1 MAQYAK
7 FFSLGAGSDGTLQ
20 VQGGLPLSTSLQRI
34 EDQVSNLS
42 NLYLATDKTAIDG
55 TLKIG
60 GVSATESSA
69 ILQIDSLTQGLLFP
83 RLTEAQRD
91 AIVSPVAGLTVYN
104 TDTNQLNTYNGS
116 AWVPG
121 GFLYLD
127 EIYDNTVQ
135 ETIGITPK
143 PAYTNANLALVP
155 NGTGAI
161 TASVPDGTATGGNAR
176 GDYAVDLQRI
186 RGGSGQCARGAYS
199 VISGGRTNS
208 TTAGYGVVSGGQN
221 NNSLTTYAI
230 VVGGANNNS
239 SGQYSISG
247 GQNNTASGNHSVA
260 FGLNNTATANY
271 AVCFGNDSDAI
282 AGSSSILGGKE
293 NRIESQTSVVAGG
306 RDNRILGGLYA
317 SEYSG
322 ILSGRTNTINNSL
335 YATISG
341 GQDNTASTNTHATVV
356 GGYDNT
362 SSGQYSISGGSGN
375 TASGLSSV
383 ALGESNTAS
392 GNRGVALGR
401 GNSAGEYS
409 IVAGNGNSGTGT
421 GSVVFGY
428 NNNSGSR
435 NYATISGGIS
445 NTISSGSHA
454 TVVGGEGNTSS
465 GTYSISG
472 GTNSLASGYN
482 SIALSGGT
490 ASGTR
495 SVLVGKGTSQGDGSV
510 SIGNY
515 NNAVAG
521 RSVAI
526 GDGNNATGGG
536 ATAIGTGSIAYLRGQ
551 FAIGYNLYLD
561 TPTGLQCSIVMSKKQ
576 DTLSTGG
583 TTVLSLDGTGTTNLI
598 IPDGDNRLWSAKI
611 TATAFVSANSGTTLV
626 NGDSY
631 MAEYTVLFKKVG
643 GTSSV
648 VGTNAGNIIHDPNMA
663 GAAFTFAAGA
673 SQDLQITFNAP
684 TAASADTFR
693 CVAKVELVET
703 AF

>member
-1 MAQYAK
+1 MATYAK
-7 FFSLGAGSDGTLQ
+7 FFSLGGGAGSDGTLQ

-91 AIVSPVAGLTVYN
+91 AIVSPVAGLTIYN

-161 TASVPDGTATGGNAR
+161 VAQVPDGTNTGGNAR
-176 GDYAVDLQRI
+176 GAYAVDLQTTTNLADRVA
-186 RGGSGQCARGAYS
+186 SGDYS
-199 VISGGRTNS
+199 VISGGRRGKASGLFSTIGGGDTNFS
-208 TTAGYGVVSGGQN
+208 TSNYTTTSGGASNLVSSNYSTVSGGESN
-221 NNSLTTYAI
+221 T
-230 VVGGANNNS
+230 VS
-239 SGQYSISG
+239 SG
-247 GQNNTASGNHSVA
+247 
-260 FGLNNTATANY
+260 
-271 AVCFGNDSDAI
+271 
-282 AGSSSILGGKE
+282 
-293 NRIESQTSVVAGG
+293 
-306 RDNRILGGLYA
+306 
-317 SEYSG
+317 
-322 ILSGRTNTINNSL
+322 
-335 YATISG
+335 
-341 GQDNTASTNTHATVV
+341 THATVV
-356 GGYDNT
+356 GGKSNT
-362 SSGQYSISGGSGN
+362 STGQYSVSGGYSN
-375 TASGLSSV
+375 VASGQ
-383 ALGESNTAS
+383 G
-392 GNRGVALGR
+392 GVALGYNNTVIDGIAIGY
-401 GNSAGEYS
+401 GNEARDYYSFAG
-409 IVAGNGNSGTGT
+409 
-421 GSVVFGY
+421 GY
-428 NNNSGSR
+428 NNTARGSNSTAFGYQNDATGGSSVV
-435 NYATISGGIS
+435 SGGYDNS
-445 NTISSGSHA
+445 ATSTYA
-454 TVVGGEGNTSS
+454 TVVGGRGNTSN
-465 GTYSISG
+465 GNYSVSG
-472 GTNSLASGYN
+472 GRNTTASNYGSVAIGIQSLASGHN

-495 SVLVGKGTSQGDGSV
+495 SVLVGRGTSQGDGSV
-510 SIGNY
+510 SIGSY
-515 NNAVAG
+515 NNAIAG

-526 GDGNNATGGG
+526 GDGNNATAGG

-598 IPDGDNRLWSAKI
+598 IPDGNNRLWSAKI

-631 MAEYTVLFKKVG
+631 MAEYTVLFKKVS

-648 VGTNAGNIIHDPNMA
+648 VGTNAGNIIHDTNMA
-663 GAAFTFAAGA
+663 GATFTFAAGA